1 MRMIRL
7 DIANVEYLTIN
18 LMLIIKLSS
27 IKITKIPLYYHTT
40 LLYIY

>member
-18 LMLIIKLSS
+18 LMLITKLPS
-27 IKITKIPLYYHTT
+27 IKIIKIPL
-40 LLYIY
+40 